1 MPKNHQQPE
10 GSGQE
15 YLLELDTLAAQESR
29 PSFFKRNWKKIAVV
43 GVVCIV
49 AVALL
54 LPKRRA
60 QQMNAQMQ
68 AEYLETKPTTRD
80 ITNTYSGSGTITAA
94 NTYTVKPLVK
104 GTVLTADFE
113 VGDRIEQGEVLYTID
128 SSDSANSVERARISL
143 EQAQRNYD
151 EAADAQYIRSSI
163 RGTLVSLNVAVGDLV
178 NNGQQI
184 ATIRDDSVLL
194 LSLDFPAADAAGFA
208 VGQAAQVT
216 LDGNFES
223 LSGTVRSVSGAD
235 TLSSGNLLVR
245 TVTIA
250 VPNNGGLTSAQA
262 ATASINGI
270 SALGS
275 ARLSYQREQ
284 VVTASVSGTVQ
295 ALCAK
300 EGAIVQV
307 DTALVQLGGSALEK
321 QLRSA
326 EDSLKTAQMS
336 MEDTERQ
343 MEDYTVTSPISG
355 TVIQKQIKAGDT
367 VGSSNSASEIMCIIY
382 DLSYLEM
389 TLNVDELQILS
400 MKEGQQVAITADAI
414 PDRTFDGVVTSVSAA
429 GTTTGGTTTYPV
441 TIRIDETGDLLP
453 GMNATAEI
461 TIASAEGAL
470 SVPNAA
476 IVRGNYLLV
485 TKDSPSAANAAAEM
499 NAPDGYVYVRVETG
513 ISDDDNIQI
522 LSGITAED
530 TVAYDASAA
539 NRSTSDNF
547 AGFGMGGGD
556 PSRGGGGG
564 MPGGGGPGGGF

>member
-49 AVALL
+49 AAALL
-54 LPKRRA
+54 LPKRKT

-68 AEYLETKPTTRD
+68 AEYLETKPTIRD

-400 MKEGQQVAITADAI
+400 MKEGQQVTITADAI
-414 PDRTFDGVVTSVSAA
+414 PERTFDGVVTSVSAA

-485 TKDSPSAANAAAEM
+485 TKGSPSAANAAAEM

-530 TVAYDASAA
+530 IVAYDASAA

>member
-400 MKEGQQVAITADAI
+400 MKEGQQVTITADAI

>member
-15 YLLELDTLAAQESR
+15 YLLELDALAAQESR

-128 SSDSANSVERARISL
+128 SSESANSVERARISL

-194 LSLDFPAADAAGFA
+194 LSLEFPAADAAGFA

-235 TLSSGNLLVR
+235 TLNSGNLLVR

-284 VVTASVSGTVQ
+284 VVTASASGTVQ

-300 EGAIVQV
+300 EGALVQV
-307 DTALVQLGGSALEK
+307 DTALVRLGGSALEK

-367 VGSSNSASEIMCIIY
+367 VGSSNSTSEIMCIIY

-400 MKEGQQVAITADAI
+400 MKEGQQVTITADAI
-414 PDRTFDGVVTSVSAA
+414 SDRTFDGVVTSVSAA

-461 TIASAEGAL
+461 TIARAEGAL

-485 TKDSPSAANAAAEM
+485 TKDSPSAANAAVEM

-539 NRSTSDNF
+539 NRSTSESFD
-547 AGFGMGGGD
+547 GFGMGGGV
-556 PSRGGGGG
+556 PNRGGGGE

>member
-49 AVALL
+49 AAALL
-54 LPKRRA
+54 LPKRKT

-194 LSLDFPAADAAGFA
+194 LSLDFPAADAADFA

-295 ALCAK
+295 AHCAK
-300 EGAIVQV
+300 EGALVQV

-400 MKEGQQVAITADAI
+400 MKEGQQVTITADAI
-414 PDRTFDGVVTSVSAA
+414 PERTFDGVVTSVSAA

-485 TKDSPSAANAAAEM
+485 TKGSPSAANAAAEM

-530 TVAYDASAA
+530 IVAYDASAA

>member
-43 GVVCIV
+43 GVICIV
-49 AVALL
+49 AAALL
-54 LPKRRA
+54 LPKRKT

-68 AEYLETKPTTRD
+68 AEYLETKPTIRD

-194 LSLDFPAADAAGFA
+194 LSLDFPAADAADFA

-400 MKEGQQVAITADAI
+400 MKEGQQVTITADAI
-414 PDRTFDGVVTSVSAA
+414 PERTFDGVVTSVSAA

-485 TKDSPSAANAAAEM
+485 TKGSPSAANAAAEM

-530 TVAYDASAA
+530 IVAYDASAA

>member
-49 AVALL
+49 AAALL
-54 LPKRRA
+54 LPKRKT

-400 MKEGQQVAITADAI
+400 MKEGQQVTITADAI

-485 TKDSPSAANAAAEM
+485 TKGSPSAANAAAEM

-530 TVAYDASAA
+530 IVAYDASAA